1 MNIIATIIQELIMDK
16 HYGVCYEIELLK
28 GKNKL
33 KTSFRERKEQIK
45 RNYYVI
51 KALKNKK

>member
-1 MNIIATIIQELIMDK
+1 MDK